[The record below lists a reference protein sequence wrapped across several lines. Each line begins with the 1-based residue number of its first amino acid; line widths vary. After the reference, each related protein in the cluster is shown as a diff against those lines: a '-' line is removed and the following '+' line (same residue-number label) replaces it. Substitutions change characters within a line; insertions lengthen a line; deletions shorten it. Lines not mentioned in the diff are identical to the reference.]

1 MIRDGVAT
9 EIIIVSKMLSYVLT
23 IYPPPEIG
31 VFLKILVFSHL
42 QQYCNAKIRFFL
54 ESISGHCGLLCKD
67 VYTPFDAMPYVD

>member
-31 VFLKILVFSHL
+31 VFLKILVF
-42 QQYCNAKIRFFL
+42 FL
-54 ESISGHCGLLCKD
+54 NLF
-67 VYTPFDAMPYVD
+67 YYPYFIKY